1 MSLVVLAR
9 RRGEADPC
17 SLSPLRLR
25 ERAEWLSKE
34 KRELP
39 GEEKWRIED
48 GSLKPAGLLQLGQV
62 ACTTDWGGI

>member
-25 ERAEWLSKE
+25 ESRMVIEGEARAAGR
-34 KRELP
+34 RE
-39 GEEKWRIED
+39 WRIED

-62 ACTTDWGGI
+62 ACTTDWGRI